1 MFRINSLFAG
11 LITLFILVT
20 LTACSPE
27 IGSDKWCA
35 KMKATPSGDWT
46 VNQAA
51 DFAKHCLL
59 K

>member
-1 MFRINSLFAG
+1 MTRINNAFVG
-11 LITLFILVT
+11 LVTLFLVAT

-27 IGSDKWCA
+27 IGSDRWCA

-46 VNQAA
+46 VNQVA